1 MKANAIQEQAKQ
13 GLVAGVNKAVQT
25 GDAIYQDHIQKQ
37 YGTDMIAG
45 SAMLDQLQFKR
56 DSDIKKIPVD
66 SSVDYAAEVKKIN
79 ESYNTQ
85 WKGWSKKNIRNQGHP
100 TVRQLRQ
107 QSIDAF
113 ETDGAT
119 TSAKLGVQYEDARNI
134 SNIELAEGILST
146 QLKADPYNS
155 DTVAKM
161 QSYQDAR
168 LSLGAITQAEATS
181 NKSAIQTQAYK
192 MADGQTMQ
200 AAEQLAYTGDYDAA
214 AEVLDEQLSPEY
226 TKADRKDAK
235 DKILG
240 AGSYNRFND
249 MASSTTTVSGWDLY
263 GKDLKDEKYMESGS
277 KKLLNS
283 RKTKGLSVIET
294 GQKANLKRMVS
305 DSVRGDFDSTAY
317 EIGAAND
324 SKAGLSM
331 VASPKVKNAMI
342 ENATLFTSA
351 VQVKDDQRLLRE
363 ASKTDG
369 IAEREFDDILAMQ
382 LTGSMTEDQLV
393 ESMKDSK
400 QKVKDGEWSAAVGRQ
415 MEREAMKA
423 YYASLEDDAST
434 QMGEGIGFIFGGIL
448 RGGETEIP
456 MPAQVV
462 SVYQSVSD
470 SLRDQNELLGS
481 FVDASQTLGDIRTD
495 LIEWVEQNP
504 NATPAEVQEQSKKQ
518 TDIIK
523 RQTRNE
529 LRLRNQ

>member
-1 MKANAIQEQAKQ
+1 
-13 GLVAGVNKAVQT
+13 
-25 GDAIYQDHIQKQ
+25 
-37 YGTDMIAG
+37 
-45 SAMLDQLQFKR
+45 
-56 DSDIKKIPVD
+56 
-66 SSVDYAAEVKKIN
+66 
-79 ESYNTQ
+79 
-85 WKGWSKKNIRNQGHP
+85 
-100 TVRQLRQ
+100 
-107 QSIDAF
+107 
-113 ETDGAT
+113 
-119 TSAKLGVQYEDARNI
+119 
-134 SNIELAEGILST
+134 
-146 QLKADPYNS
+146 
-155 DTVAKM
+155 
-161 QSYQDAR
+161 
-168 LSLGAITQAEATS
+168 
-181 NKSAIQTQAYK
+181 
-192 MADGQTMQ
+192 
-200 AAEQLAYTGDYDAA
+200 
-214 AEVLDEQLSPEY
+214 
-226 TKADRKDAK
+226 
-235 DKILG
+235 
-240 AGSYNRFND
+240 
-249 MASSTTTVSGWDLY
+249 MASSTTTASGWKLY
-263 GKDLKDEKYMESGS
+263 GEELKDEKYMESGN

-283 RKTKGLSVIET
+283 RKTKGLSIIET

-470 SLRDQNELLGS
+470 SLRDQNELLGR
-481 FVDASQTLGDIRTD
+481 FVDASGTLSQIRTD
-495 LIEWVEQNP
+495 MTEWVEQNP
-504 NATPAEVQEQSKKQ
+504 NPSPPEIQEQAKKQ
-518 TDIIK
+518 TDYIK
-523 RQTRNE
+523 SKTRNAV
-529 LRLRNQ
+529 LLNNQ